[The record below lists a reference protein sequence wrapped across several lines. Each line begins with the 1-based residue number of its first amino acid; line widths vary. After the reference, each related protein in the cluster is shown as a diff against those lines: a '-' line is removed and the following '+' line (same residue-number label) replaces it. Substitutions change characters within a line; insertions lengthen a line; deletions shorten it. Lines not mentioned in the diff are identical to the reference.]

1 MSAGISDVD
10 VCNYAYEGQLA
21 LLQHKFREDKTS
33 LFNIDQVQ
41 KIIFVLCNFNTCKL
55 VKKNTFLSKN
65 IYGCRGESKSDVF
78 PP

>member
-33 LFNIDQVQ
+33 LFNIDQV
-41 KIIFVLCNFNTCKL
+41 
-55 VKKNTFLSKN
+55 
-65 IYGCRGESKSDVF
+65 
-78 PP
+78 